1 VTSLSSA
8 TTSFGIIAR
17 ITQKKVRSG
26 VQYLET
32 PEFLNHLAG
41 FKTKSKS
48 YQFCDPRTSYSVVI
62 DMVKAYILIKATV
75 GQEDSVLREMLALSV
90 TEEAH
95 KVFGPYDIV
104 AEVRGRDMETLVE
117 IITEKVRKIKG
128 IEDTQSIL
136 VVDSE
141 IDMTATSLGS

>member
-1 VTSLSSA
+1 
-8 TTSFGIIAR
+8 
-17 ITQKKVRSG
+17 
-26 VQYLET
+26 
-32 PEFLNHLAG
+32 
-41 FKTKSKS
+41 
-48 YQFCDPRTSYSVVI
+48 
-62 DMVKAYILIKATV
+62 MVKAYILIKAAV
-75 GQEDSVLREMLALSV
+75 GHEDDVLKNMLELSV

-136 VVDSE
+136 VIDTE
-141 IDMTATSLGS
+141 IDMTSTSLGS